1 MLKIDG
7 MLMKINYNFSTSE
20 LGIDISKFIS
30 YMTEKGIQRR
40 TKIKDLKIVFP
51 PMKSISLA
59 LVNPQYHHAFY
70 TIQAFSFKGKFG
82 NNPDVYMIF
91 SKDDN
96 PIKLRRLEQQVDTV
110 VAVRLKQISI
120 INGQYKYGI
129 SKQCNYFSNKKSK
142 YDMRPFILF
151 VVGNNSVG
159 FAVIDVINKS
169 YSENTGNHGKANLF
183 GKGMF
188 YPYKKIMTWPKK
200 SELYK
205 PVQYPFNKRLRF
217 ELSDDEIGQLLSLK
231 RELIHKFSS
240 NRKIENALNDL

>member
-1 MLKIDG
+1 

-40 TKIKDLKIVFP
+40 AKIKDLKIVFP

-110 VAVRLKQISI
+110 VAVKAVATAVKAIATVEKASMGSITTTATAVADAITKKPTLK
-120 INGQYKYGI
+120 
-129 SKQCNYFSNKKSK
+129 
-142 YDMRPFILF
+142 
-151 VVGNNSVG
+151 
-159 FAVIDVINKS
+159 
-169 YSENTGNHGKANLF
+169 EH
-183 GKGMF
+183 
-188 YPYKKIMTWPKK
+188 
-200 SELYK
+200 K
-205 PVQYPFNKRLRF
+205 PTSQTLP
-217 ELSDDEIGQLLSLK
+217 Q
-231 RELIHKFSS
+231 
-240 NRKIENALNDL
+240 

>member
-7 MLMKINYNFSTSE
+7 MFMKINYNFSTSE
-20 LGIDISKFIS
+20 FGIDISKFIS
-30 YMTEKGIQRR
+30 YITEKGIQKRA
-40 TKIKDLKIVFP
+40 KIKDLKIAIPVVRN
-51 PMKSISLA
+51 MSMSLVKS
-59 LVNPQYHHAFY
+59 QYHHAFY

-91 SKDDN
+91 SKDDS
-96 PIKLRRLEQQVDTV
+96 PIKLRRLEQQVNNV

-120 INGQYKYGI
+120 INGQYEYGI
-129 SKQCNYFSNKKSK
+129 SKQCNYFFFFLSK

-151 VVGNNSVG
+151 VVGDNNIG

-169 YSENTGNHGKANLF
+169 YSDTVGNHTKANFF
-183 GKGMF
+183 GNNVFK
-188 YPYKKIMTWPKK
+188 PYKKIMPWPKR
-200 SELYK
+200 SELYR
-205 PVQYPFNKRLRF
+205 PVQYLLNKRLRF